1 MSARV
6 HPWRVR
12 GAAVLLLCAASTL
25 APSARAQTA
34 GAAPSLAEAR
44 EYARGG
50 DLRSALSAV
59 DAFLAE
65 RPQDVEARLLRGVL
79 LGRSG
84 RSDEAIASV
93 RALAAE
99 RPDLPEIRNNLAVL
113 YAAQGRYEEAR
124 AALLEALRLAPDYAV
139 AHENLGD
146 VYAKLAALAY
156 SSAAR
161 SDSGDGRAAGK
172 QAAAERLVGQAAPWD
187 DAAAPATAAA
197 APPARP
203 AAVAA
208 RPAPAAPARPRPA
221 EACVDVP
228 MRDAEQARQVAAWLR
243 ARGLDARVAPASTDA
258 RAHRVIVPP
267 LADLDAAR
275 REAARLEDAGI
286 TDLMLISR
294 GEYANGISLGVYAR
308 EDGARRRVR
317 DLAARGVN
325 ARIAPHRVRG
335 DAAAEPRVS
344 ARGPFDPR
352 AFALAFPDLRFEMTD
367 CPG

>member
-1 MSARV
+1 MNARV

-12 GAAVLLLCAASTL
+12 GAAVLLLCAASAL

-44 EYARGG
+44 EHARSG

-59 DAFLAE
+59 DAVLAE

-124 AALLEALRLAPDYAV
+124 AALLEALQLAPDYAV

-187 DAAAPATAAA
+187 DAARAGRAAA
-197 APPARP
+197 AA
-203 AAVAA
+203 
-208 RPAPAAPARPRPA
+208 
-221 EACVDVP
+221 
-228 MRDAEQARQVAAWLR
+228 
-243 ARGLDARVAPASTDA
+243 G

-267 LADLDAAR
+267 LGDLDAAR
-275 REAARLEDAGI
+275 REAARLEAAGI

-294 GEYANGISLGVYAR
+294 GEYANGISLGVYAP